1 MKGYQKQQLLS
12 ALNAAQ
18 TALMMIDR
26 DFNITY
32 INRKSIELLQQHEA
46 LFRSVWPN
54 FQANEEFLLGYCID
68 AFHVNPSHQRQMLSN
83 PANLPYTTNITVKD
97 VKKSSSML
105 AQLSMPAGST
115 LVTR

>member
-1 MKGYQKQQLLS
+1 MAFWNRKSEVDTAFKAPTQDTLTQDFEVEDQGISKEQLLC

-32 INRKSIELLQQHEA
+32 INKKSIELLKVHEA

-54 FQANEEFLLGYCID
+54 FQATEEFLLGYCID
-68 AFHVNPSHQRQMLSN
+68 AFHVNPSHQR
-83 PANLPYTTNITVKD
+83 
-97 VKKSSSML
+97 
-105 AQLSMPAGST
+105 
-115 LVTR
+115 